1 MSEFLFEARDGTGSR
16 RSGAISAAD
25 AREAVE
31 NLRQRGLYVI
41 RLEPDRSLG
50 GLLRALNRRREAR
63 RRASYRDLAV
73 FFRQFVTLFAAGV
86 PVRDAIAILA
96 SQSSDKVLAQALR
109 SIADDLR
116 AGVGLSDAFA
126 NRGSIFPTVVSS
138 LLRAG
143 EASGAL
149 DEIGERLAAHFER
162 EDAVGRKLRV
172 AIAYPATVLVV
183 AFGVVTFLLVAVVP
197 RFADFFAQFNAP
209 LPWPTRLVLSASGL
223 VRRWFW
229 LLAVLTI
236 AVALAFAR
244 WRRSERGRVAW
255 DGQQLNLPYFG
266 PLLRKRII
274 GRVARTLATLL
285 AGGLPVL
292 EALRIAA
299 QVAGN
304 QAVAAAIARC
314 ESALRSGGTLH
325 GQLRG
330 EPVFPPL
337 VSELVA
343 AGEETGALD
352 AMLVKVADYFDSE
365 VETTV
370 TRMTALL
377 EPALIVVVGAIVG
390 IVIVSVVW
398 PMFAILRYVQ

>member
-1 MSEFLFEARDGTGSR
+1 LSEFVFEARDGEGGR
-16 RSGAISAAD
+16 QSGVISAAD

-41 RLEPDRSLG
+41 RLEPDRSLP
-50 GLLRALNRRREAR
+50 GLVRAARRRREAG
-63 RRASYRDLAV
+63 RRASYRELAV

-86 PVRDAIAILA
+86 PVRDAIVTLA
-96 SQSSDKVLAQALR
+96 NQSNDKVLAQALR

-116 AGVGLSDAFA
+116 AGVALSDAFA
-126 NRGSIFPTVVSS
+126 NRGAAFPPIVGS

-172 AIAYPATVLVV
+172 AVTYPATVLVV
-183 AFGVVTFLLVAVVP
+183 AFCVVTFLLIAVVP
-197 RFADFFAQFNAP
+197 KFADFFAQFNAP
-209 LPWPTRLVLSASGL
+209 LPWPTRLVLAVSAF

-229 LLAVLTI
+229 LLA
-236 AVALAFAR
+236 AVAAVGAIAFRR
-244 WRRSERGRVAW
+244 WRRSERGLLAW
-255 DGQQLNLPYFG
+255 DSRQLNLPYFG

-274 GRVARTLATLL
+274 GRIARTLATLL

-292 EALRIAA
+292 DALVIAA
-299 QVAGN
+299 QVAEN
-304 QAVAAAIARC
+304 RAVSAAIARC

-325 GQLRG
+325 GQLRN

-352 AMLVKVADYFDSE
+352 AMLVKVADYYDSE

-390 IVIVSVVW
+390 IVIISVVW
-398 PMFAILRYVQ
+398 PMFAILRYIQ